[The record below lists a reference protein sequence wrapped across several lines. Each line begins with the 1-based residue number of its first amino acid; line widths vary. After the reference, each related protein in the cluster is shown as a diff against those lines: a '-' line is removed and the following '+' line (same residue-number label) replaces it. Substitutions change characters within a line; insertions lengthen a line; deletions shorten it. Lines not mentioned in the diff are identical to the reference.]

1 MVSVSRNHLT
11 SHANESF
18 QNDPEQLPTPSST
31 EPSGSSPLDQPVLV
45 LTIPS
50 SPKEPGPSLWSIA

>member
-1 MVSVSRNHLT
+1 MVSVSRNHLI

-18 QNDPEQLPTPSST
+18 QNDPEQLPTPSFT
-31 EPSGSSPLDQPVLV
+31 EPSGSSPLDQQVLV

-50 SPKEPGPSLWSIA
+50 FPKELGPSLLSIA